1 MRDGDFE
8 NQNMVSRCGTAVLK
22 TEWDFPDAGRSDLK
36 QNGVTTIKIEKVMTK
51 FTEKLLHSY
60 PMAFYYAAMK
70 AMDDRTAAV
79 ETALERFL
87 TMETEF
93 HRLFTAFDVAY
104 KNSLKSQLTD
114 TIKQKDD
121 ERDHIAYVM
130 ERVAKLWGEK
140 LDDQSLAIHGKRVAQ
155 VFKDF
160 DFRTTEALVAEN
172 AKIQN
177 MEQRFTT
184 ELALQAD
191 LAAKSLI
198 KSGVS
203 SSTSEVTKV
212 DYQHRY
218 VLTTIMGFDERSRVL
233 SGELHCPQGAYY
245 PVLPD
250 TFLETG
256 DVLVECVEQCLML
269 AAESLIG
276 IAYHLCRYEC
286 LTVCQMLIMF
296 DDLRLDIVEVTVQL
310 QGFLAPPF
318 CTVAL

>member
-1 MRDGDFE
+1 
-8 NQNMVSRCGTAVLK
+8 
-22 TEWDFPDAGRSDLK
+22 
-36 QNGVTTIKIEKVMTK
+36 MTK
-51 FTEKLLHSY
+51 FTDKAMTGF

-160 DFRTTEALVAEN
+160 VFSINDSYGAEAD
-172 AKIQN
+172 KI
-177 MEQRFTT
+177 
-184 ELALQAD
+184 LQ
-191 LAAKSLI
+191 
-198 KSGVS
+198 
-203 SSTSEVTKV
+203 
-212 DYQHRY
+212 
-218 VLTTIMGFDERSRVL
+218 MG
-233 SGELHCPQGAYY
+233 
-245 PVLPD
+245 
-250 TFLETG
+250 
-256 DVLVECVEQCLML
+256 QCSNLF
-269 AAESLIG
+269 AC
-276 IAYHLCRYEC
+276 Y
-286 LTVCQMLIMF
+286 
-296 DDLRLDIVEVTVQL
+296 
-310 QGFLAPPF
+310 
-318 CTVAL
+318 

>member
-1 MRDGDFE
+1 
-8 NQNMVSRCGTAVLK
+8 
-22 TEWDFPDAGRSDLK
+22 
-36 QNGVTTIKIEKVMTK
+36 MTK
-51 FTEKLLHSY
+51 FTDKAMTGF

-177 MEQRFTT
+177 MEQRFTS
-184 ELALQAD
+184 EAALQAD
-191 LAAKSLI
+191 LAAMGL
-198 KSGVS
+198 
-203 SSTSEVTKV
+203 TELNTRLN
-212 DYQHRY
+212 Q
-218 VLTTIMGFDERSRVL
+218 LTTEIISLMAARNEEQSTVIV
-233 SGELHCPQGAYY
+233 GELKAAREALDAHYRAFITYINAVQEIQPEEQISQAAQFYNQDIKKIEEQIAQSRRKKKGEDVEPEPAPDEGGDGGSDVT
-245 PVLPD
+245 PVKP
-250 TFLETG
+250 E
-256 DVLVECVEQCLML
+256 
-269 AAESLIG
+269 
-276 IAYHLCRYEC
+276 
-286 LTVCQMLIMF
+286 
-296 DDLRLDIVEVTVQL
+296 
-310 QGFLAPPF
+310 
-318 CTVAL
+318 

>member
-1 MRDGDFE
+1 
-8 NQNMVSRCGTAVLK
+8 
-22 TEWDFPDAGRSDLK
+22 
-36 QNGVTTIKIEKVMTK
+36 MTK
-51 FTEKLLHSY
+51 FTDKSLHSY
-60 PMAFYYAAMK
+60 PMVFYYAAMK

-191 LAAKSLI
+191 LAAMGLTELNTRLKHLTNEI
-198 KSGVS
+198 ITLMAARNEEQ
-203 SSTSEVTKV
+203 STIIV
-212 DYQHRY
+212 
-218 VLTTIMGFDERSRVL
+218 
-233 SGELHCPQGAYY
+233 GELKAAREALDAHYRAFITYLNAVQEIQPEEQISEAAQFYNQDIKKIEEQIAQSRKKKKGENVESEPAPDEGGDGGSDVT
-245 PVLPD
+245 PVKP
-250 TFLETG
+250 E
-256 DVLVECVEQCLML
+256 
-269 AAESLIG
+269 
-276 IAYHLCRYEC
+276 
-286 LTVCQMLIMF
+286 
-296 DDLRLDIVEVTVQL
+296 
-310 QGFLAPPF
+310 
-318 CTVAL
+318 

>member
-1 MRDGDFE
+1 
-8 NQNMVSRCGTAVLK
+8 
-22 TEWDFPDAGRSDLK
+22 
-36 QNGVTTIKIEKVMTK
+36 MTK
-51 FTEKLLHSY
+51 FTDKAMTGF

-70 AMDDRTAAV
+70 VMDDRTAAV
-79 ETALERFL
+79 ETTLERFL

-177 MEQRFTT
+177 MEQRFTS
-184 ELALQAD
+184 EAALQVD
-191 LAAKSLI
+191 LAAMGLTELNTRLK
-198 KSGVS
+198 
-203 SSTSEVTKV
+203 
-212 DYQHRY
+212 Q
-218 VLTTIMGFDERSRVL
+218 LTT
-233 SGELHCPQGAYY
+233 
-245 PVLPD
+245 
-250 TFLETG
+250 
-256 DVLVECVEQCLML
+256 
-269 AAESLIG
+269 
-276 IAYHLCRYEC
+276 
-286 LTVCQMLIMF
+286 
-296 DDLRLDIVEVTVQL
+296 
-310 QGFLAPPF
+310 
-318 CTVAL
+318 